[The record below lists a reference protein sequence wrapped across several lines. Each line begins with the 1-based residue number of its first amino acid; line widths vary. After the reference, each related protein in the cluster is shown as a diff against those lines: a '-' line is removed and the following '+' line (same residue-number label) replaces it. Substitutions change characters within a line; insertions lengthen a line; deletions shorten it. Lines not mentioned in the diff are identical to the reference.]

1 MPLLDC
7 KPRFWLGYAQESD
20 MYDFEVLGMTHAK
33 FLVPSRSLLVVTKSQ
48 ASCHRFSLST
58 SVVHLNTV
66 QCPHSAGACLPVNF
80 QPDVRAVGVNRRR
93 LARSRCSIFL
103 QGANS
108 PSVLAFND
116 MQSQTL
122 P

>member
-7 KPRFWLGYAQESD
+7 MPRFWLGYAQESA
-20 MYDFEVLGMTHAK
+20 MYDFEVLGMTHAT

-48 ASCHRFSLST
+48 ASCHRFSLSA

-66 QCPHSAGACLPVNF
+66 RFPHSAGACLPVNF
-80 QPDVRAVGVNRRR
+80 QPDVRAVGVNHRR
-93 LARSRCSIFL
+93 LARSHCSTFRRE
-103 QGANS
+103 A
-108 PSVLAFND
+108 PSLAFND
-116 MQSQTL
+116 IQRQTL